1 MGEKGVDTKAGL
13 EGREGFDHST
23 YPMGAR
29 REPDVRVKRY
39 LQWYSSRLDDTSE
52 VGALLVLKG
61 QGLGEFQSS
70 QHLYEWLA
78 DDGFPVCKKCG
89 ETPAEPQ
96 HCAKAKESTTKK
108 RRKETTAAPI
118 ELPPASAASASFAEA
133 LDHLGRAAE
142 TLHVEEAWLHGPRFV
157 TNSVDRDASEHFERE
172 RYTAEDWARL
182 CEQHGADPG
191 REEFRVPTTEA
202 GPGHVGRGPSEALRA
217 LGAVYALA
225 YGTAEPLVG
234 KLHPYP
240 ESADLS
246 KIGVKVE
253 ALAKKADHLAVL
265 LRGGELGKGNRAD
278 YVPDVEQF
286 LAWEI
291 NAIDGHE
298 ELTDEE
304 LCERLMRWSKIVGKD
319 PTPDYVSWI
328 RHLGLI
334 PPDANP
340 LA

>member
-1 MGEKGVDTKAGL
+1 
-13 EGREGFDHST
+13 
-23 YPMGAR
+23 MGAQ

-39 LQWYSSRLDDTSE
+39 LQWYVSRLNDSSE
-52 VGALLVLKG
+52 ERTLRELDE
-61 QGLGEFQSS
+61 QGLGGFSS
-70 QHLYEWLA
+70 LQQLYVQLA
-78 DDGFPVCKKCG
+78 DDNFPVCKVCG
-89 ETPAEPQ
+89 ATPTGPQ
-96 HCAKAKESTTKK
+96 HCAEESTTKK
-108 RRKETTAAPI
+108 RRKGTTAAPI
-118 ELPPASAASASFAEA
+118 KLPPASAASASFAEA
-133 LDHLGRAAE
+133 LDHLGRAADG
-142 TLHVEEAWLHGPRFV
+142 LHLEEGWLHGPRFV

-191 REEFRVPTTEA
+191 REEFWVSTTEA

-217 LGAVYALA
+217 LVAVYALA
-225 YGTAEPLVG
+225 YKTARPLVE
-234 KLHPYP
+234 KLHPDP
-240 ESADLS
+240 ESADYS

-265 LRGGELGKGNRAD
+265 LRGGKLGKGNRAD

-291 NAIDGHE
+291 RAIDGHE

-304 LCERLMRWSKIVGKD
+304 LCERLMRWSKIIGKD
-319 PTPDYVSWI
+319 PTPDYVSKI
-328 RHLGLI
+328 RHLGLR

-340 LA
+340 PA